1 MAATTSDL
9 SRGAFL
15 RHNGELVMVMDY
27 THITPGKGNAIY
39 TVKSRNIR
47 TGKQSEIRFRSGEKI
62 ELVRV
67 ESRDVQFLYKEG
79 DALVCMDQES
89 FEQFP
94 VPEELFGDTLK
105 FIKEGMVL
113 SVSFDENE
121 EIVYGQAP
129 KHVEL
134 EVTYTEPG
142 IKGDTATKTMKPAEL
157 ETGATVQVPLFV
169 DNGELIKVNT
179 ETGEYM
185 ERVK

>member
-1 MAATTSDL
+1 MATTSDI

-15 RHNGELVMVMDY
+15 RYNGELVMVMDY

-39 TVKSRNIR
+39 TVKSRNIK

-67 ESRDVQFLYKEG
+67 ETRELQYLYQEG
-79 DALVCMDQES
+79 DSLICMNQES
-89 FEQFP
+89 FEQLP
-94 VPEELFGDTLK
+94 VPMHLFGDSLK
-105 FIKEGMVL
+105 FLKEGMIVM
-113 SVSFDENE
+113 VKFDDNE
-121 EIVYGQAP
+121 EAVYAEP
-129 KHVEL
+129 PMYVEL

-142 IKGDTATKTMKPAEL
+142 IKGDTATRTLKPATV

-169 DNGELIKVNT
+169 DAGEIIKINA